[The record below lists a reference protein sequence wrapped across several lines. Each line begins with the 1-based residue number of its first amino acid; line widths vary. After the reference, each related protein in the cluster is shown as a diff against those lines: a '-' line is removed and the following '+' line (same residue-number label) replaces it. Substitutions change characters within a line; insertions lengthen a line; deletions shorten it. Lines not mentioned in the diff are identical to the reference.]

1 LQRWWRTGR
10 RPSLPLR
17 IGGLVRSAVY
27 TELVQE
33 FGPRIRNFPQSPQLF
48 WSEFKKCLTC
58 KDGESLLIECFHGRR
73 VSRGGVR
80 DRWVQLP
87 SLEDS
92 RAWWCRHKFE
102 NSWGQDPSHVPG
114 SMIPGKEGDF
124 TPADTTCQKAN
135 LFSKVS

>member
-1 LQRWWRTGR
+1 MLQDMM
-10 RPSLPLR
+10 P
-17 IGGLVRSAVY
+17 RSAVY
-27 TELVQE
+27 TELVRE
-33 FGPRIRNFPQSPQLF
+33 FGPRIRNFPQSSQLF

-73 VSRGGVR
+73 VSRGGMR

-102 NSWGQDPSHVPG
+102 NSWGQPGPVARTRLDDPRER
-114 SMIPGKEGDF
+114 EGLYP
-124 TPADTTCQKAN
+124 T
-135 LFSKVS
+135 